1 MSKAIVL
8 INNKDLTE
16 GAEATVVEGGLDT
29 EEDVVVVTEEEE
41 VAVEKVMK
49 IQEVMMPE
57 QVTMKKNR
65 N

>member
-1 MSKAIVL
+1 MTKAIVL

-16 GAEATVVEGGLDT
+16 EAEATVAEGGLDT

-41 VAVEKVMK
+41 VVVEKVMK
-49 IQEVMMPE
+49 IQEVTMPE

>member
-1 MSKAIVL
+1 MTKAIVL
-8 INNKDLTE
+8 INSKDLTE
-16 GAEATVVEGGLDT
+16 EAEVTVAEGGLDT

>member
-16 GAEATVVEGGLDT
+16 EAEVTVAEGGLDT

-41 VAVEKVMK
+41 VVVEKVMK
-49 IQEVMMPE
+49 IQEVMMLE

>member
-16 GAEATVVEGGLDT
+16 EAEATVVEGGLDT